1 MRYFNDQQEV
11 REWLE
16 PLGYDAFWREVS
28 TFDLR
33 LQSRQSCDDQIAA
46 GTIDAET
53 VLAVLKGMVR
63 LQIIEQ
69 QDLKPRDYTSD
80 MAVH

>member
-16 PLGYDAFWREVS
+16 PLGYEDFWRAVS

-33 LQSRQSCDDQIAA
+33 L
-46 GTIDAET
+46 
-53 VLAVLKGMVR
+53 
-63 LQIIEQ
+63 
-69 QDLKPRDYTSD
+69 
-80 MAVH
+80 

>member
-1 MRYFNDQQEV
+1 M
-11 REWLE
+11 
-16 PLGYDAFWREVS
+16 
-28 TFDLR
+28 
-33 LQSRQSCDDQIAA
+33 
-46 GTIDAET
+46 IDADT

-69 QDLKPRDYTSD
+69 QDLKPRDYTPD

>member
-1 MRYFNDQQEV
+1 MRYFNDQQEL
-11 REWLE
+11 RDWLD
-16 PLGYDAFWREVS
+16 PLGYEDFWRAVS

-33 LQSRQSCDDQIAA
+33 LQSRQSCDEQIAF
-46 GTIDAET
+46 GLIDAET

-63 LQIIEQ
+63 LQVIEQ
-69 QDLKPRDYTSD
+69 QDLKPRDYTPD